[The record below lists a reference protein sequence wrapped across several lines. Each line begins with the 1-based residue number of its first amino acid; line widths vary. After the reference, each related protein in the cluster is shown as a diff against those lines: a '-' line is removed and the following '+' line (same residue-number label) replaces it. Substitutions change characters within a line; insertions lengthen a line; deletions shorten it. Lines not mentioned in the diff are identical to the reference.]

1 MILLFYLRLVYPSG
15 KPITPHLLRFQGF
28 AVANY
33 SFTLDALDLG
43 HPRLSLNKGTASS
56 PFVENGRMK
65 AVTDTK
71 REAYNLDALRE
82 GKRCAFSL

>member
-1 MILLFYLRLVYPSG
+1 MILLFYLLYLRFVHPSG

-56 PFVENGRMK
+56 PFV
-65 AVTDTK
+65 
-71 REAYNLDALRE
+71 
-82 GKRCAFSL
+82 